1 MQCNVRG
8 VRSEEWGGRLS
19 GVTGRGRNTRGGK
32 NGASVLRAEAE
43 AEQRKP
49 PSTGMGTSNK
59 ETTMEYEHRTNV
71 LA

>member
-1 MQCNVRG
+1 

-43 AEQRKP
+43 ADQRKP
-49 PSTGMGTSNK
+49 LSMGTSNK
-59 ETTMEYEHRTNV
+59 ETTMDYEHRTNV